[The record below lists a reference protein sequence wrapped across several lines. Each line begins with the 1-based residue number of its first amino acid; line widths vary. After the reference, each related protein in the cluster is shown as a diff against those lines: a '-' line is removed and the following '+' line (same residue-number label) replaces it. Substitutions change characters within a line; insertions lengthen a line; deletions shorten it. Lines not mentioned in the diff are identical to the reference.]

1 MKFLRT
7 IGIIFLVAIILM
19 ATTIGAVAIY
29 MRLYG
34 DAHIKKALTEL
45 VGASVKFS
53 SASLN
58 LDKQSVSFKG
68 LSIASQV
75 GFDKDIFQADTV
87 TITLNKEK
95 LEKEKKVVF
104 DRIYIRKATFNVIRD
119 PRGVINLVLPEA
131 KTPMVR
137 AGSGDLA
144 VSAPVKEAPSSP
156 NNASKGGLYELLKS
170 VKNIRIEDSIINYE
184 DNFKMAKPYKIWF
197 NKVFAD
203 LTSADT
209 GSGYISSTLSLNL
222 YVPQRRY
229 GEGGLGVQAN
239 MAIYPDKTNVEFT
252 AETRNIDLMVF
263 QPYFQSSTPFYFK
276 SGKFGSRTD
285 FRMHEG
291 KVDSLT
297 TMYFSNLNLVINP
310 YAENAQFMQVSINQ
324 LAPYLRSG
332 ENLVFDFVIKGD
344 ARNPQFG
351 VGPTVKYA
359 IGMVVMEQIGKAI
372 QQYQQMQQR

>member
-1 MKFLRT
+1 MKILN
-7 IGIIFLVAIILM
+7 IIIKIFLACVILM
-19 ATTIGAVAIY
+19 AVIIGSIAVY
-29 MRLYG
+29 MRYYG

-45 VGASVKFS
+45 MGASVKFS

-68 LSIASQV
+68 FSIASQI
-75 GFDKDIFQADTV
+75 GFNKDIFQAETV
-87 TITLNKEK
+87 TITLNKDR

-104 DRIYIRKATFNVIRD
+104 DRIYIRKATFNVVRNSKGIL
-119 PRGVINLVLPEA
+119 NLVLPEA
-131 KTPMVR
+131 RTTT
-137 AGSGDLA
+137 GLQLSGDLIG
-144 VSAPVKEAPSSP
+144 SAPAKENPALPSSP
-156 NNASKGGLYELLKS
+156 PKSGLYELLKS

-209 GSGYISSTLSLNL
+209 GSGYISSTLSLDL
-222 YVPQRRY
+222 YVPQRKY
-229 GEGGLGVQAN
+229 GEGGFGIQAN
-239 MAIYPDKTNVEFT
+239 MAIYPDKTNMEFV
-252 AETRNIDLMVF
+252 AQTRNIDLMVF
-263 QPYFQSSTPFYFK
+263 QPYFQMSTPFYFR
-276 SGKFGSRTD
+276 SGKFSSRTD

-291 KVDSLT
+291 NLDSLT
-297 TMYFSNLNLVINP
+297 TMYFSNLNLAINP
-310 YAENAQFMQVSINQ
+310 YGENAQFLQVSINR

-332 ENLVFDFVIKGD
+332 ENLVFDFVLKGD

-359 IGMVVMEQIGKAI
+359 IGMVVMEEIGKAI
-372 QQYQQMQQR
+372 QQIQTQ